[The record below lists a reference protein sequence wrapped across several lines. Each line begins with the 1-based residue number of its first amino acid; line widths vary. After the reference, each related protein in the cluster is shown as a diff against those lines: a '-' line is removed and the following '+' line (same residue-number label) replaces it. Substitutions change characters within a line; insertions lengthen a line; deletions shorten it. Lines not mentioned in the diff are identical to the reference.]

1 MSVCGDLDVSLKESS
16 PKQLQS
22 KVRASLK
29 KKKHLLQMTNT
40 EVKTGLM
47 KGLKNDQLLY
57 VVVVRL
63 SYLFLG

>member
-1 MSVCGDLDVSLKESS
+1 MSVCGDLDVSLKESF

-29 KKKHLLQMTNT
+29 KKHLLQMSNT

-57 VVVVRL
+57 VVTNQLERV
-63 SYLFLG
+63 

>member
-22 KVRASLK
+22 KVRTSL
-29 KKKHLLQMTNT
+29 KKKHLLQMSNT

-57 VVVVRL
+57 VVTNQLERV
-63 SYLFLG
+63 